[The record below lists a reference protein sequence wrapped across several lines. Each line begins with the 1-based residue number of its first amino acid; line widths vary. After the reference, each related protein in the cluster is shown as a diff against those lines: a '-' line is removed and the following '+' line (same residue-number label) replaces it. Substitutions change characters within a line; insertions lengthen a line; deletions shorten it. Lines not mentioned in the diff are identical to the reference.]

1 MGCIGIA
8 TGSFPQ
14 DDIYAAY
21 APAPGLIAAVRSYHD
36 CYATVIR
43 GLCYGILV
51 YLPWCI
57 FRYFITYDT
66 ICKGFIRNY

>member
-14 DDIYAAY
+14 DDIYTAY
-21 APAPGLIAAVRSYHD
+21 APALGLIAAVKSYHD
-36 CYATVIR
+36 WHMTVIR

-51 YLPWCI
+51 LLP
-57 FRYFITYDT
+57 
-66 ICKGFIRNY
+66 